1 MSNPGRARL
10 PRPEQGRGEPCHQKY
25 ALAAILALSLAV
37 RLLGVA
43 YMNRHLAWNLVP
55 PDTRGVYRPLALSF
69 ADGHGYQLGGDLR
82 EATRVAPLFPVY
94 LAGVYRVE
102 SPTVSDLAR
111 CRELQARYAD
121 LTLGVVDAS
130 VVALAE
136 RLSEPKVAT
145 LDQRHFRAVRPAHV
159 DTLDL
164 RP

>member
-1 MSNPGRARL
+1 MALICDTGPLLAALDAADPDHERCARL
-10 PRPEQGRGEPCHQKY
+10 LVDADEDLVVP
-25 ALAAILALSLAV
+25 ALVLAELDYWCARRLAPQ
-37 RLLGVA
+37 
-43 YMNRHLAWNLVP
+43 AWLVFL
-55 PDTRGVYRPLALSF
+55 D
-69 ADGHGYQLGGDLR
+69 DL
-82 EATRVAPLFPVY
+82 

-136 RLSEPKVAT
+136 RLGEPKVAT
-145 LDQRHFRAVRPAHV
+145 LDQRRFRAVRPAHV